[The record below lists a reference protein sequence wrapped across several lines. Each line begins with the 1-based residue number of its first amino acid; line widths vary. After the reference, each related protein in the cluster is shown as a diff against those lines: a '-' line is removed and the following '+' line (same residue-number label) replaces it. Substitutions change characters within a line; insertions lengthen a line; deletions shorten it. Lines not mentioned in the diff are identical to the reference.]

1 MSKLKFVVAV
11 AGAIAAGA
19 VLAQSG
25 ADVVKAKG
33 CLTCHAVDQKKVG
46 PAYNEL
52 AAKYK
57 GDAKAGAMLA
67 AKLKEGKAHPK
78 VAASDAEIKAAVD
91 YVLSQK

>member
-1 MSKLKFVVAV
+1 MRFLAGVA
-11 AGAIAAGA
+11 AAIAAGA

-46 PAYNEL
+46 PSYREV

-57 GDAKAGAMLA
+57 GDANAGSTLA
-67 AKLKEGKAHPK
+67 AKLKEGKGHPQIP
-78 VAASDAEIKAAVD
+78 ASDAELKAALD
-91 YVLSQK
+91 YVLSR